1 MPNSRAMRRIDQPRA
16 TNLEI
21 ASCSCTLSMLA
32 IVAAHTPVFPD
43 YFAALRPPPRWYT
56 LKPFISTR
64 PGTLSLTADTTRQ
77 IAEALRLS
85 IKTVESHRAHIKE
98 KLKLANSAELVQHA

>member
-1 MPNSRAMRRIDQPRA
+1 MPSSRAMRRIDQPRA

-32 IVAAHTPVFPD
+32 IVAAHTPVSPD
-43 YFAALRPPPRWYT
+43 YFAALWPPARWYT

-64 PGTLSLTADTTRQ
+64 GGTLSLTADRQ
-77 IAEALRLS
+77 LIAMASEHDFLS
-85 IKTVESHRAHIKE
+85 PKDARECFE
-98 KLKLANSAELVQHA
+98 KAIGLDPH